1 METDKCRDTQGS
13 ILGPLLFLIFINDI
27 VSDIKATI
35 KLFAD
40 DTSIYLT
47 VDTPENTAE
56 ILNGDL
62 NKIHMWSS
70 KLVSCKL

>member
-56 ILNGDL
+56 ILNGE
-62 NKIHMWSS
+62 
-70 KLVSCKL
+70 